1 MLSSEQQTLN
11 HAAHMEGLGA
21 TSELLVPS
29 NTGMEVT
36 EEKGDEAQGLRKAA
50 WQVGCSSMGVF
61 I

>member
-1 MLSSEQQTLN
+1 
-11 HAAHMEGLGA
+11 MEGLGA